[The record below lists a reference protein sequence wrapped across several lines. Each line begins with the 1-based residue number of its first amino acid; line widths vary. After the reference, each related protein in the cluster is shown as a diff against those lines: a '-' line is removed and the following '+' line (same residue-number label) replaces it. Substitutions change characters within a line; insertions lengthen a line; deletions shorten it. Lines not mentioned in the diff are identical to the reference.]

1 MSQLSTEPI
10 LDPDLLICDPHHHYW
25 HHPTNPYLLEQ
36 LHADTEAVDAEG
48 HSHNVEST
56 VFVECMAEYLTD
68 GPVALRPVGE
78 TRFVTEAAE
87 RSERSG
93 GAVIAGIVGF
103 ADLSLGAAVEEVLD
117 AHVEAGHGRFRGIR
131 HATSWI
137 DDPKI
142 HNAHTNPTEGL
153 MSDREFRDGF
163 DVLGRMGLSFDAWLY
178 HPQLP
183 DLVDLARSHPDTV
196 VILDHLG
203 GPLGIG
209 PFRGQRE
216 AVLEACRGPL
226 AELAECPQVHVK
238 LGGVGMSIYGDGWHK
253 MDPRPSSEQV
263 AERWGDHIRFV
274 IDLFGPDRCMFE
286 SNFPVD
292 KTGIDYPVLWN
303 AFKRIADRY
312 DAQERSALFAGAAR
326 SAYRI

>member
-1 MSQLSTEPI
+1 MRQLSTEPI
-10 LDPDLLICDPHHHYW
+10 LDPDLAICDPHHHYW

-36 LHADTEAVDAEG
+36 LHADTEAVDEDG
-48 HSHNVEST
+48 RSHNVEST

-68 GPVALRPVGE
+68 GPPALRPVGE

-87 RSERSG
+87 RSATSS
-93 GAVIAGIVGF
+93 GAVIAGIVSF
-103 ADLSLGAAVEEVLD
+103 ADLALGAAVEDVLD
-117 AHVEAGHGRFRGIR
+117 AHVEAGRGRFRGIR
-131 HATSWI
+131 HATSWS

-142 HNAHTNPTEGL
+142 HNAHTNPPEGL
-153 MSDREFRDGF
+153 MADREFRTGF

-178 HPQLP
+178 HTQLA
-183 DLVDLARSHPDTV
+183 DLVDLARAHPDTT

-209 PFRGQRE
+209 PFKGQRS
-216 AVLEACRGPL
+216 AVLDACRGPL
-226 AELAECPQVHVK
+226 TALASCPQVFVK
-238 LGGVGMSIYGDGWHK
+238 LGGIGMSIYGDGWHK
-253 MDPRPSSEQV
+253 MDTRPSSEDV
-263 AERWGDHIRFV
+263 AARWGDHIRFI

-303 AFKRIADRY
+303 AFKRIADGY
-312 DAQERSALFAGAAR
+312 DQTERAALFAGAAR
-326 SAYRI
+326 AAYRI